1 MGVIRSG
8 ILSRVSGKVA
18 GVVGGS
24 WKDKA
29 YLREYVIPANPNTV
43 PQQIQ
48 RIKMA
53 QVVAFGKALV
63 GQVFNVY
70 TDKFERGMSGFNRFV
85 KDNIGFMGA
94 PITFASVKLTSGKLW
109 GVVAQTAEL
118 SAGVVDI
125 AWDAALVG
133 NNGAATDHIYAAI
146 YSEVTDLWY
155 FPAAEVHRST
165 SSLSVTCAG
174 EVSAP
179 DLKLYLWAAQYSP
192 TSASLLQMISNSAYK
207 QVTA

>member
-18 GVVGGS
+18 GVVGGQ

-53 QVVAFGKALV
+53 QVVAFGKNLV
-63 GQVFNVY
+63 GQVFNVF

-85 KDNIGFMGA
+85 KDNIAFMGA
-94 PITFASVKLTSGKLW
+94 PITFASIIVTRGKLW
-109 GVVAQTAEL
+109 GVIAQTAEL

-133 NNGAATDHIYAAI
+133 NNGSATDHIYAAM
-146 YSEVTDLWY
+146 YSEVTDLWF

-165 SSLSVTCAG
+165 AAISIACAG

-179 DLKLYLWAAQYSP
+179 DLKLYIWAAQYSP
-192 TSASLLQMISNSAYK
+192 TSATLLQMISNSSFK
-207 QVTA
+207 QVTV

>member
-48 RIKMA
+48 RLKMA
-53 QVVAFGKALV
+53 QVVAFAVNLV

-85 KDNIGFMGA
+85 KDNIALMGA
-94 PITFASVKLTSGKLW
+94 PITFASVIVTRGKLW

-125 AWDAALVG
+125 AWDAAIIG
-133 NNGAATDHIYAAI
+133 NNGAATDHVYAAL
-146 YSEVTDLWY
+146 YSEVTDLWFY
-155 FPAAEVHRST
+155 PAAEVHRST
-165 SSLSVTCAG
+165 SGITINCAG
-174 EVSAP
+174 ETSAP
-179 DLKLYLWAAQYSP
+179 DLKLYIWAAQYSP
-192 TSASLLQMISNSAYK
+192 TSTSLLQMVSNSSFK
-207 QVTA
+207 QVTV